1 MPHDLPTTG
10 GVAPPTYSCHVYVGP
25 AADAPGIVRARIATL
40 PEIVGEGSSERSAL
54 AAVVAAFKKY
64 ASAAIAGG
72 TTIPWLPQPIPR
84 EDGEAERWLA
94 VHL

>member
-1 MPHDLPTTG
+1 MPHELPITG
-10 GVAPPTYSCHVYVGP
+10 SAPPPTYSCHVYVGP

-40 PEIVGEGSSERSAL
+40 PEIIGEGSSERSAL

-64 ASAAIAGG
+64 AAAAIAGG
-72 TTIPWLPQPIPR
+72 TAIPWLPQPIPR
-84 EDGEAERWLA
+84 DDGEAERWLA

>member
-1 MPHDLPTTG
+1 MAHELPLSTP
-10 GVAPPTYSCHVYVGP
+10 PPTFSCHVYVGP

-40 PEIVGEGSSERSAL
+40 PEIVGEGSSERLAL

-64 ASAAIAGG
+64 ATAAVAAG
-72 TTIPWLPQPIPR
+72 TPIPWLPQPETR
-84 EDGEAERWLA
+84 GAGEVERWLA

>member
-1 MPHDLPTTG
+1 MPHELPITG
-10 GVAPPTYSCHVYVGP
+10 TAPPPTYSCHVYVGP

-40 PEIVGEGSSERSAL
+40 PEIIGEGSSERSAL

-64 ASAAIAGG
+64 AAAAIAGG
-72 TTIPWLPQPIPR
+72 TEIPWLPQPIPR
-84 EDGEAERWLA
+84 EEGEAERWLA

>member
-1 MPHDLPTTG
+1 MAHELPQAA
-10 GVAPPTYSCHVYVGP
+10 APPTFSCHVYVGP

-40 PEIVGEGSSERSAL
+40 PEITGEGSSERTAL

-64 ASAAIAGG
+64 AAAAVAAG
-72 TTIPWLPQPIPR
+72 TPIPWLPQPEPR
-84 EDGEAERWLA
+84 ADGEAERWLA